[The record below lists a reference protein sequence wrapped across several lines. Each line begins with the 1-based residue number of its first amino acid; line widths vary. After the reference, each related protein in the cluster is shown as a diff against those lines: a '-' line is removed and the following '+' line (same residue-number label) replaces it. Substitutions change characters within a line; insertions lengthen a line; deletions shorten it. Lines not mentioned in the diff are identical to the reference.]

1 MTNTL
6 KSFLTPQ
13 NFVILGSIF
22 WWFSLY
28 IYVPVL
34 PIYSKDLGADLQ
46 FVGLI
51 IGSYAVGQ
59 ILFRMP
65 IGYFSDRLKSRK
77 LFSVLSGIVSF
88 IGSACLF
95 LSNNPNDIFLGRAIT
110 GIAAAGWV
118 AISIYYSSFFSKK
131 ERFKSSTRI
140 VASNTFAVFLGTFLS
155 GYISD
160 SFGVKTCFLISMIS
174 AIIAS
179 VLFYTSK
186 EKVLDIKVQFSTKQF
201 INLLKNKLLI
211 CLCLIGIFVQFIT
224 FSVTF
229 SFFPIYLNEIGYSD
243 SIVGNVVSFSTLA
256 AIIGTIFSPYL
267 ITKFGLWRAFAFAS
281 IPVGITTLITPYFE
295 NLILLTALRLI
306 AGVGTGII
314 FSSCM
319 SSIVREFEE
328 NYQASAMGIFQAIYA
343 IGMFSGPII
352 SGIIAS
358 NSSLESV
365 FIYSSAISILIIIV
379 SFFMKSEE
387 FTK

>member
-1 MTNTL
+1 MT
-6 KSFLTPQ
+6 SFKPH
-13 NFVILGSIF
+13 NYVILGSLF

-34 PIYSKDLGADLQ
+34 PIYSKDLGANLQ
-46 FVGLI
+46 FVGII

-59 ILFRMP
+59 VLFRIP
-65 IGYFSDRLKSRK
+65 IGYLSDRLKSRK
-77 LFSVLSGIVSF
+77 LFSVISGIVSF
-88 IGSACLF
+88 LGSACLF
-95 LSNNPNDIFLGRAIT
+95 FSNNPNDIFLGRTIT

-118 AISIYYSSFFSKK
+118 AISIYYSSFFLKK

-140 VASNTFAVFLGTFLS
+140 VASNTFAVFLGSFLS

-160 SFGVKTCFLISMIS
+160 SIGIKACFLISMLS
-174 AIIAS
+174 ALIAS
-179 VLFYTSK
+179 ILFFISK
-186 EKVLDIKVQFSTKQF
+186 EKALDIKVQFSTRKF

-211 CLCLIGIFVQFIT
+211 CLCLNGIFIQFIT

-229 SFFPIYLNEIGYSD
+229 SFFPIYLNELGYSD
-243 SIVGNVVSFSTLA
+243 SIVGNIVSFSTLT

-267 ITKFGLWRAFAFAS
+267 IKKFGLWKAFAFAS
-281 IPVGITTLITPYFE
+281 IPIGITTLATPYFE
-295 NLILLTALRLI
+295 GLVLLTTLRLI
-306 AGVGTGII
+306 AGIGTGLI

-319 SSIVREFEE
+319 SSIVRGFEE

-343 IGMFSGPII
+343 IGMFAGPIF

-358 NSSLESV
+358 RLSLESV
-365 FIYSSAISILIIIV
+365 FIFSSSISLLIILV

-387 FTK
+387 IAK